1 MSEPTFDA
9 REGSG
14 DPETDPAAMGET
26 SVAEP
31 DGDGGAVVAAAE
43 PTGPTGGSADDLAG
57 EPQTA
62 PPDADEM
69 ETLEGHPS

>member
-31 DGDGGAVVAAAE
+31 DGDGGAVVDPPAHVE
-43 PTGPTGGSADDLAG
+43 S

-62 PPDADEM
+62 PPDADAM
-69 ETLEGHPS
+69 ETYEGHPT